1 MKRNE
6 TLQCKLNADAGN
18 FLLTFSSLLVFGFSL
33 FRLTQKENET
43 EKETSRKARVLDC
56 EIPATQL
63 LQLFVLHTFG
73 WQENQ

>member
-43 EKETSRKARVLDC
+43 EKETSKKVECA
-56 EIPATQL
+56 
-63 LQLFVLHTFG
+63 
-73 WQENQ
+73 

>member
-33 FRLTQKENET
+33 FWLTQKENET
-43 EKETSRKARVLDC
+43 KKETSKKAIERARLGYTC
-56 EIPATQL
+56 
-63 LQLFVLHTFG
+63 
-73 WQENQ
+73 